1 MSVFS
6 KLILVATAASITAPS
21 VTLGQAS
28 KPRVNN
34 ENPEKVKGQVKRIHP
49 HALKLIL
56 TGKKKEAAEYLKK
69 ASASFSDNQEMINE
83 INRIKDIL
91 EFSSFF
97 RKSDCM
103 DNLNVLKS
111 SDNELEVLDILKD
124 IK

>member
-111 SDNELEVLDILKD
+111 SKDELEVLGILKD